1 MPTHYSTEQ
10 DLIDRF
16 GEVEIA
22 QLTNRSG
29 VEVIDDSVLG
39 RAQDD
44 ADAEIDGYLARRYK
58 LPLAQPFPPVLVRL
72 ACGMV
77 RYFLFKDGTPEVVRK
92 NYEDAVS
99 LLKKMGNGDVVLAG
113 AAPLSAAVATNASD
127 VVTTSGGGARRAF
140 DASLLGFR

>member
-1 MPTHYSTEQ
+1 MPTHYCTEQ

-16 GEVEIA
+16 GELEIA

-58 LPLAQPFPPVLVRL
+58 FPLAQPFPPSLVRL
-72 ACGMV
+72 ACSMV

-127 VVTTSGGGARRAF
+127 VVTISGSGARRAF
-140 DASLLGFR
+140 DESLRGFR